1 MMQLNYERK
10 MAVLMHK
17 SDKILGLKRKAM
29 GEENDDENDDEI
41 DNENIVEFED
51 VYDSGDRDD
60 NLETKN
66 SNTKGNDNNDK
77 NNNNNN
83 NNNNNKNKKTF
94 QLLDN
99 GKKSNTNKN
108 SQISKH
114 QNQVD
119 IDLMISE
126 SSREADA
133 IFNSILNTEN
143 KYINEIKIEETNSVD
158 KNNEKLKSVGSGNF
172 DVEKFLRKKK
182 VDKKKELEEASFCE
196 YNPLDFMDWTSRSL

>member
-77 NNNNNN
+77 NKRN
-83 NNNNNKNKKTF
+83 F

-143 KYINEIKIEETNSVD
+143 KYENEIKIEETNSVD

>member
-41 DNENIVEFED
+41 GNENIVEFED

-60 NLETKN
+60 NLHTKN
-66 SNTKGNDNNDK
+66 SNTKGNDNNE
-77 NNNNNN
+77 
-83 NNNNNKNKKTF
+83 KNKRTF

>member
-41 DNENIVEFED
+41 GNENIVEFED

-77 NNNNNN
+77 NKRN
-83 NNNNNKNKKTF
+83 F

-108 SQISKH
+108 SQISEH

>member
-1 MMQLNYERK
+1 MQLNYERK

-41 DNENIVEFED
+41 GNENIVEFED

-60 NLETKN
+60 NLHTKN
-66 SNTKGNDNNDK
+66 SNTKGNDNNE
-77 NNNNNN
+77 
-83 NNNNNKNKKTF
+83 KNKRNF

>member
-41 DNENIVEFED
+41 DNENIVEFVD
-51 VYDSGDRDD
+51 VNDSGDRDD
-60 NLETKN
+60 NLHTKN
-66 SNTKGNDNNDK
+66 SNTKGND
-77 NNNNNN
+77 
-83 NNNNNKNKKTF
+83 NNNKNKKTF

-143 KYINEIKIEETNSVD
+143 KYENEIKIEEKNSVD

>member
-41 DNENIVEFED
+41 GNENIVEFVD
-51 VYDSGDRDD
+51 VNDSGDRDD
-60 NLETKN
+60 NLHTKN
-66 SNTKGNDNNDK
+66 SNTKGNDNNE
-77 NNNNNN
+77 
-83 NNNNNKNKKTF
+83 KNKKTF

-143 KYINEIKIEETNSVD
+143 KYENEIKIEETNSVD